1 MAKLT
6 RKQLD
11 EEIKLRFLEGVKEHL
26 ENCGEEVLMV
36 KSNEIALPVVDS
48 EGEERWLVLTF
59 KVPTGERG
67 GDAYDGYSMAEDYQM
82 KLVEKAEKAKA
93 KEAEAAKKKAKAEKA
108 KEKGGS
114 GEKSATPQFKRFCT
128 FCGGAVEYFTDEEGH
143 AFGKCKC
150 GNIDYC
156 DNWPTIEEVKR
167 HYAEREIK

>member
-11 EEIKLRFLEGVKEHL
+11 EEIKLRFLEGVKEQL
-26 ENCGEEVLMV
+26 ENCGEVVLMV

-93 KEAEAAKKKAKAEKA
+93 KEADAAKKKAKAEKA
-108 KEKGGS
+108 K
-114 GEKSATPQFKRFCT
+114 
-128 FCGGAVEYFTDEEGH
+128 
-143 AFGKCKC
+143 
-150 GNIDYC
+150 
-156 DNWPTIEEVKR
+156 
-167 HYAEREIK
+167 AE